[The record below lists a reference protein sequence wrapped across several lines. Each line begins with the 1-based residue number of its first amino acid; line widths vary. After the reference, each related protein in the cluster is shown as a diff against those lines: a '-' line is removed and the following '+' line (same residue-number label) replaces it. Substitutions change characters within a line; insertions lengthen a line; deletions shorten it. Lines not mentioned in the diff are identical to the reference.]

1 MDHQQLNR
9 EKLYSGPVFD
19 VFKVFLQ
26 LPNGGERVYDLVEH
40 SGSVTIVPVDDQGR
54 IYFVTQYRVGADDRL
69 LELPA
74 GVLEQGEDPLVSAQR
89 EIREEIGMG
98 ARDLTSLG
106 SFYLAPGYTSEYM
119 TIFLARGLYPAPL
132 DPDEDEFLEIVTLPI
147 ETVYQKAFGGEIQDG
162 KTLAALL
169 LALPHIKEEG

>member
-19 VFKVFLQ
+19 LVKVCLQ
-26 LPNGGERVYDLVEH
+26 LPNGRQRFYDLVEH
-40 SGSVTIVPVDDQGR
+40 SGSVTIVPVDDHGR
-54 IYFVTQYRVGADDRL
+54 IYFVTQYRVGAGNRL

-74 GVLEQGEDPLVSAQR
+74 GVLEEGEDPLVSARR

-98 ARDLTSLG
+98 ARELKILG

-119 TIFLARGLYPAPL
+119 TIFLARGLYPDPL
-132 DPDEDEFLEIVTLPI
+132 DPDEDEFLEIVTMPI
-147 ETVYQKAFGGEIQDG
+147 ETVYQQAFAGQIQDG

-169 LALPHIKEEG
+169 LALPHIKTED